1 MSLVSTRDDESIIV
15 QQRQVRNR
23 RHLTSICNSS
33 PISVVMVQQQ
43 RHHLER
49 RFFLSSSMSANQEQ
63 GRGDLENNDNDRSL
77 SSFSEADESTGEEV
91 VVINDDGTTTMQLL
105 STTYDSTKSS
115 SGFLF
120 NIRAKKNNDDDD
132 DDGGMMIHGMEVNV
146 INPEAYG
153 ITSGLRLLVYTKEG
167 RFDSYEANEAA
178 WTLWMN
184 VTIDGGMVGKHEMPT
199 RLPPLARRRRRRQI
213 VEESG
218 VDYDDFNVD
227 IIEPIFVAAGAR
239 RAFYIS
245 APDGP
250 FVRYSDV
257 LTSNDQYYQDDS
269 VIIFAN
275 GAAKRLGWDGM
286 TLSPRLFN
294 GALYYSRIVGEEAAA
309 AVNDDDATTVTDSVT
324 SLPATLAPS
333 QSITASFVT
342 AVPTPSIDTFAP
354 SSTNEAFLNS
364 SPEHTLSTSSA
375 TTYAPSTILTTTL
388 VPPPAFILPLQPAE
402 ILLEANNTT
411 EDPAS
416 YFYYCNDNEVDDQD
430 KADTYDDSIEEA
442 GGLSSIHELTTTA
455 TTTATT
461 VEEDPQLMKF
471 LLKFDYDLFLTNSN
485 STISAS
491 SKILT
496 TTNSNAPTV
505 VMAERAVIQFER
517 LLLTYVGRGL
527 SKNETPTC
535 AGTPILHDGKIRL
548 SKLSS
553 LPNDMILTDKSCAK
567 NSLLLL
573 PLKNAINSTTTSAC
587 YPIAG
592 YMTVYYYQTNDN
604 GTTTMSNITTSNEE
618 VDNVNAD
625 IAATIEEV
633 IQQAI
638 YTMTENDDISTIID
652 NSDNLVVR
660 LYLSSAD
667 RGDALSMPGEQEEKL
682 DVKEATISR
691 SNFIIS
697 VATGVGLAVIAVAL
711 LACVVMRRRAKG
723 KSPNAEERE
732 VEGNDLYENSSN
744 IRQEDEEEY
753 GGDEID
759 VIPSRQRYYGDN
771 YDNDGLSRISKQ
783 RQSQQHM
790 LKPSRTWGSILAL
803 SPTYDTETTP
813 VRSNRT
819 ASRRYP
825 KTGR

>member
-1 MSLVSTRDDESIIV
+1 
-15 QQRQVRNR
+15 
-23 RHLTSICNSS
+23 
-33 PISVVMVQQQ
+33 
-43 RHHLER
+43 
-49 RFFLSSSMSANQEQ
+49 MSANQE
-63 GRGDLENNDNDRSL
+63 RGDLENNDNDRSL
-77 SSFSEADESTGEEV
+77 STFSEVDESTGEEV

-115 SGFLF
+115 SGFFF
-120 NIRAKKNNDDDD
+120 NIRAKKNNDEDDDDDD
-132 DDGGMMIHGMEVNV
+132 DDGGMMIHGMDVNV

-184 VTIDGGMVGKHEMPT
+184 VTIDGGMVGKLEMPT

-218 VDYDDFNVD
+218 ADYDDFDVD
-227 IIEPIFVAAGAR
+227 IIEPIFVAAGTR

-342 AVPTPSIDTFAP
+342 AVPTPSIVTFAP
-354 SSTNEAFLNS
+354 SSTNEAFFNS
-364 SPEHTLSTSSA
+364 SPEHTLPTSSA
-375 TTYAPSTILTTTL
+375 TTYAPSTTLTTTL
-388 VPPPAFILPLQPAE
+388 APPQAFILPLQPAE

-430 KADTYDDSIEEA
+430 KADAYDDSIEEA

-461 VEEDPQLMKF
+461 VEEDPQLMKY

-496 TTNSNAPTV
+496 ATTSNAPTV

-535 AGTPILHDGKIRL
+535 AGTPILYDGKIRL

-573 PLKNAINSTTTSAC
+573 SLKNAINSTKTSAC

-667 RGDALSMPGEQEEKL
+667 RGDALSRPGEQEEQL

-691 SNFIIS
+691 SNFVIS
-697 VATGVGLAVIAVAL
+697 VATGVGLAVIGVVL
-711 LACVVMRRRAKG
+711 LACVVMRRRAKKG
-723 KSPNAEERE
+723 KSSNAEERE

-783 RQSQQHM
+783 RQSQQLM

>member
-1 MSLVSTRDDESIIV
+1 MMRSCPAKQVLQNLKFIPDIIV
-15 QQRQVRNR
+15 MVKQQ
-23 RHLTSICNSS
+23 
-33 PISVVMVQQQ
+33 QQQ
-43 RHHLER
+43 RHLER
-49 RFFLSSSMSANQEQ
+49 RFLSSSSANQE
-63 GRGDLENNDNDRSL
+63 RGDLKNNDNDPRSL
-77 SSFSEADESTGEEV
+77 SSFNEVDESTGEEI
-91 VVINDDGTTTMQLL
+91 VVINDDETTTMQLL

-120 NIRAKKNNDDDD
+120 NIRAKDSNDDDVND
-132 DDGGMMIHGMEVNV
+132 DEGMLIHGMDVNV
-146 INPEAYG
+146 INPAAYG

-184 VTIDGGMVGKHEMPT
+184 VTIDGGMVGKLEMPT
-199 RLPPLARRRRRRQI
+199 RLPPVARRRRRRQQTE
-213 VEESG
+213 EESG
-218 VDYDDFNVD
+218 VDDDDVDVD
-227 IIEPIFVAAGAR
+227 IIEPIYVAPGAR

-257 LTSNDQYYQDDS
+257 LTPNDQYYQDDN

-294 GALYYSRIVGEEAAA
+294 GALYYSRIVGKEA
-309 AVNDDDATTVTDSVT
+309 VVEGDGGVSNDDDATTVTDSMT
-324 SLPATLAPS
+324 SLPTTLAPS
-333 QSITASFVT
+333 QLITVSYVT
-342 AVPTPSIDTFAP
+342 AVPTPSIVTFAP

-364 SPEHTLSTSSA
+364 SPEPTLSTSSA
-375 TTYAPSTILTTTL
+375 TTYAPSTILMTTL
-388 VPPPAFILPLQPAE
+388 APSTAFILPLQPAE
-402 ILLEANNTT
+402 IILEANNTT

-416 YFYYCNDNEVDDQD
+416 YFYYCSDNHSDNDEEDQD
-430 KADTYDDSIEEA
+430 KADAYNDSIEEA
-442 GGLSSIHELTTTA
+442 GGLSSIHELTTTTTA

-471 LLKFDYDLFLTNSN
+471 LIKFDYDLFLTNSN

-491 SKILT
+491 SKILSA
-496 TTNSNAPTV
+496 SNAPTV
-505 VMAERAVIQFER
+505 VMAERAVIQFEQ

-535 AGTPILHDGKIRL
+535 AGTPILSDGKIRL

-553 LPNDMILTDKSCAK
+553 LPNDMILTDKSCAN

-573 PLKNAINSTTTSAC
+573 SLKNAINSTMTSSC
-587 YPIAG
+587 YPFAG

-618 VDNVNAD
+618 VESVNAD

-652 NSDNLVVR
+652 NSDNLVLG

-667 RGDALSMPGEQEEKL
+667 RGDVLSMQGKQEEQL
-682 DVKEATISR
+682 GVKEATISK
-691 SNFIIS
+691 SKIVIS
-697 VATGVGLAVIAVAL
+697 VATGVGLAVIALSL
-711 LACVVMRRRAKG
+711 LAFIMIRRRAKG
-723 KSPNAEERE
+723 KSSNAEERE

-744 IRQEDEEEY
+744 VRQEDEEEY
-753 GGDEID
+753 GGNEID
-759 VIPSRQRYYGDN
+759 VIPSQQRYYGDN
-771 YDNDGLSRISKQ
+771 YDDDGLSRISKQ
-783 RQSQQHM
+783 RQTQQHM

-803 SPTYDTETTP
+803 SPTYDTESTP

-819 ASRRYP
+819 ASQRYP
-825 KTGR
+825 KSGR